1 MRILLIAVGKR
12 IPDWVR
18 VGFDEYVKR
27 LPAHCALR
35 LVEIEPGRRGKS
47 IPADKAVVEES
58 GRIEEK
64 IPPGALVVALDV
76 RGSGWSTPDLAGRLS
91 GWMRDGQDVALLVG
105 GPDGLSDE
113 LLQRSSQRWSLGKP
127 TFPHALVRV
136 IVAEQ
141 LYRAWTILSDHPYHR
156 A

>member
-12 IPDWVR
+12 MPHWVR
-18 VGFDEYVKR
+18 AGFDEYCKR
-27 LPAHCALR
+27 LPTHCALQ

-47 IPADKAVVEES
+47 ANVQQAVEEEA
-58 GRIEEK
+58 GRILAK
-64 IPPGALVVALDV
+64 IPREALLIALDV
-76 RGSGWSTPDLAGRLS
+76 GGLRWSTQDLADRFS
-91 GWMRDGQDVALLVG
+91 GWMQDGLDVALLVG

-113 LLQRSSQRWSLGKP
+113 LLQRCSLRWSLGDL
-127 TFPHALVRV
+127 TLPHALVRV

-141 LYRAWTILSDHPYHR
+141 LYRAWTILNDHPYHR